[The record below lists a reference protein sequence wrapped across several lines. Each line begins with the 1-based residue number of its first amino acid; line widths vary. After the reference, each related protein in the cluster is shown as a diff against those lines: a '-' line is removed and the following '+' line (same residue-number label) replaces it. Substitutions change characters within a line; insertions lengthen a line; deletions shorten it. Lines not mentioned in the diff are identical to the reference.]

1 MSKKKLHCNIGTIG
15 HVDHGKT
22 TLTAAITRVLAKKGG
37 AIFKAYDQIDKIP
50 EEKERG
56 ITIVATHVSYET
68 EKRHYS
74 HIDCPGHQSYIKN
87 MITGANQMEGAILVV
102 SVTDGPQEQTREH
115 VILARE
121 VGIPALVVFL
131 NKVDALKDD
140 SLLELVELEV
150 RELLDNYSFKGLE
163 VPVIPGSARQA
174 LEGDLEDSNALG
186 YGAVIKLM
194 DAVDSYIPQPERNIT
209 KPFLMPI
216 ESVFSIS
223 GRGTVATG
231 KVERGLLNVNSD
243 VEILGYGEKKSTT
256 CIGIEMFHKALTVAQ
271 AGDNTGLLLRGI
283 KRNSIYRGQ
292 VVSKPNTLKLSKK
305 FEATLYI
312 LTKEEGGRSTPFYS
326 NYRPQFF
333 FRTCDVTGM
342 IILSQD
348 IEVVMP
354 GDNVKVTIELLT
366 SMALEDGLRF
376 AIREGHLT
384 VGAGVISKVLD

>member
-68 EKRHYS
+68 ENRHYS

-102 SVTDGPQEQTREH
+102 SVIDGPQEQTREH

-131 NKVDALKDD
+131 NKVDALKDN

-150 RELLDNYSFKGLE
+150 RELLETYSFDGFNA
-163 VPVIPGSARQA
+163 PVISGSARNA
-174 LEGDLEDSNALG
+174 LEGELDDTNSG
-186 YGAVIKLM
+186 YTSINLLM
-194 DAVDSYIPQPERNIT
+194 AAVDSHIPQPERNIV

-231 KVERGLLNVNSD
+231 RVERGALTANTD
-243 VEILGYGEKKSTT
+243 VEILGYGEKKITT
-256 CIGIEMFHKALTVAQ
+256 CIGIEMFHKPLPSTQ
-271 AGDNTGLLLRGI
+271 AGDNAGLLLRGI

-292 VVSKPNTLKLSKK
+292 VIAKPNTLKLSKK
-305 FEATLYI
+305 FEAVLYI
-312 LTKEEGGRSTPFYS
+312 LNKDEGGRSTPFYS

-333 FRTCDVTGM
+333 FRTSDVTG
-342 IILSQD
+342 IILLSAD

-354 GDNVKVTIELLT
+354 GDNVKVTVELLT
-366 SMALEDGLRF
+366 SMALEEGLRF
-376 AIREGHLT
+376 AMREGQLT
-384 VGAGVISKVLD
+384 VGAGVISSILE